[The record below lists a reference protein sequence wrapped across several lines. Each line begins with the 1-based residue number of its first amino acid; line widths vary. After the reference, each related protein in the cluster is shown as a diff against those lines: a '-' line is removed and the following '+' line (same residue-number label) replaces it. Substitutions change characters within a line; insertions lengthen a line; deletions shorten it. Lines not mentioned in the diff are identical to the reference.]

1 LVNLGTPDA
10 PTPAAVRRYL
20 AEFLSDPR
28 VIEIPRAI
36 WWPILHGVI
45 LQVRPKKSARAYS
58 SIWTEEG
65 SPLMV
70 YTRRLGAKLQ
80 QELNSR
86 AGAPVTVEIAM
97 RYGKPSLAE
106 TMQRLRAEGV
116 ERFVVLPLYPQY
128 AAASSGSV
136 FDALA
141 LACTNWRFV
150 PDLRFIS
157 HYHDHPAYVGAVAD
171 SIRRFWDREGRGRY
185 LLMSLHGLPERTRQ
199 QGDPYYD
206 QCQTSGR
213 AIARALG
220 LGETDWELVFQSRFG
235 AERWLQPYCVE
246 VLKQLP
252 ARGIAE
258 VDVVCPGF
266 AVDCLETLEEIG
278 IANKEVFLKAG
289 GTQYRLIPCLN
300 DSPEHAAA
308 LADILVDRC
317 GPLRG

>member
-1 LVNLGTPDA
+1 
-10 PTPAAVRRYL
+10 
-20 AEFLSDPR
+20 
-28 VIEIPRAI
+28 
-36 WWPILHGVI
+36 
-45 LQVRPKKSARAYS
+45 
-58 SIWTEEG
+58 
-65 SPLMV
+65 
-70 YTRRLGAKLQ
+70 
-80 QELNSR
+80 
-86 AGAPVTVEIAM
+86 
-97 RYGKPSLAE
+97 
-106 TMQRLRAEGV
+106 
-116 ERFVVLPLYPQY
+116 
-128 AAASSGSV
+128 
-136 FDALA
+136 
-141 LACTNWRFV
+141 
-150 PDLRFIS
+150 
-157 HYHDHPAYVGAVAD
+157 
-171 SIRRFWDREGRGRY
+171 
-185 LLMSLHGLPERTRQ
+185 MSLHGLPERTRQ